1 MDRTSLIGVILILV
15 GVIGGQVLEGGT
27 LSSLIQPTAFMIVI
41 IGTLGAVA
49 LQSPKAN
56 LLGALK
62 MAHMAF
68 ITPKQSRQQL
78 LAFLMILAT
87 VARKEGV
94 LHLERFTQDAPEQF
108 SQKALRMLIDNTSP
122 AKMEEVLH
130 ANIDIIEAR
139 QLAKVKVWESAG
151 GYAPTIGILGAVLG
165 LIHVMENLGDPA
177 ILGAGIAIAFV
188 ATIYGVGFA
197 NLVLLP
203 IGQKLRSLV
212 EYEIETYEMLTVGFV
227 SIANNENPRLL
238 TERCSEYLDQ

>member
-1 MDRTSLIGVILILV
+1 MDRTSLIGVILILA
-15 GVIGGQVLEGGT
+15 GVIGGQLLEGGA
-27 LSSLIQPTAFMIVI
+27 LSSLLQPTAFLIVVV
-41 IGTLGAVA
+41 GTLGAVA
-49 LQSPKAN
+49 LQSPKSH

-62 MAHMAF
+62 MARWVLF
-68 ITPKQSRQQL
+68 PPSTSRQQL
-78 LAFLMILAT
+78 LAYLLILAT

-94 LHLERFTQDAPEQF
+94 LHLERFTQDSSDPF
-108 SQKALRMLIDNTSP
+108 SQKALRMLIDNISP
-122 AKMEEVLH
+122 SKVEEVLH

-177 ILGAGIAIAFV
+177 ILGSGIAIAFV
-188 ATIYGVGFA
+188 ATVYGVGFA

-203 IGQKLRSLV
+203 VGQKLRTLV